1 MFSSR
6 EIQNRVKSGYIER
19 VGSRLKKMRKQLI
32 DRDWSGLRT
41 EASHLAEGAQNFG
54 FEDISLEVDR
64 ALTVLNTRTLTR
76 TSIDT
81 EAKKAMETLFQKLD
95 RFLINETQN

>member
-32 DRDWSGLRT
+32 DRDWPGLRT

-54 FEDISLEVDR
+54 FQDISLEVDR
-64 ALTVLNTRTLTR
+64 ALTILNTRTLTR

-81 EAKKAMETLFQKLD
+81 EAKNAMETLFQKLD
-95 RFLINETQN
+95 RFLINETRN